1 MIDFLKNIKQ
11 KDPAAKSYL
20 EIILCYP
27 GVHAVA
33 LHKIAHII
41 YKFKLPLLPRM
52 ISYFNRFFTGVDIHP
67 AAQIGENLFI
77 DHAHG
82 IVIGETAIIGNN
94 VTIFHGVTLGSR
106 HLHSGK
112 RHPTIGNDVL
122 IGSGAKILGNIK
134 IGDHAKIGAGS
145 IVIKN
150 VPEYAIVVASTAKE
164 IQENCIEYYI

>member
-1 MIDFLKNIKQ
+1 MIKFLKNIKQ
-11 KDPAAKSYL
+11 KDPAAKSYV

-27 GVHAVA
+27 GVHAVF
-33 LHKIAHII
+33 LHKIAHKI
-41 YKFKLPLLPRM
+41 YNFKIPLIPRM
-52 ISYFNRFFTGVDIHP
+52 ISYLNRFLTGVDIHP
-67 AAQIGENLFI
+67 AAQVGKNLFI

-82 IVIGETAIIGNN
+82 IVIGETAIIGDN
-94 VTIFHGVTLGSR
+94 VTIFHGVTLGGR
-106 HLHSGK
+106 HLHLGK

-122 IGSGAKILGNIK
+122 IGAGAKILGNIK

-150 VPEYAIVVASTAKE
+150 VPEYAVVIANTAKE